1 MEVKIGGRSE
11 RVDRAHP
18 RRQRSERKP
27 ATGRVRDHMTR
38 PERYQTVSRCVDIL
52 DGGESSEPYF
62 RDAHGERITDADTI
76 RALRERFAARIESER
91 CNDTQRQPS
100 GNSGGLDTTQSTN
113 SPLAADSK
121 S

>member
-1 MEVKIGGRSE
+1 
-11 RVDRAHP
+11 
-18 RRQRSERKP
+18 
-27 ATGRVRDHMTR
+27 MTR

-52 DGGESSEPYF
+52 DGGEASEPYY
-62 RDAHGERITDADTI
+62 RDEHGERITDADTI
-76 RALRERFAARIESER
+76 RTLRERFAARIELDR
-91 CNDTQRQPS
+91 CNNTQRQPS